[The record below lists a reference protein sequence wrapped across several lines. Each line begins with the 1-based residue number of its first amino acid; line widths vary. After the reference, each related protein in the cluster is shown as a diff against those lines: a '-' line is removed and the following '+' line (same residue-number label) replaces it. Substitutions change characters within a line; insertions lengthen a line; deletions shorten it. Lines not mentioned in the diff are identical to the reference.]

1 MIKIKCKNCGKEVK
15 VTPHRFDTTE
25 NICCS
30 NQCRY
35 EYRRKNNDINYI
47 LKNDH
52 CEMIIKDKI
61 IKIDLEDIEKVQKY
75 TWYVN
80 KGGYVYTSI
89 QIGRKNKRGVYHNIL
104 LHRYIMNV
112 ENSIYPLVDHINRDI
127 LDNRKNNLRLANYQ
141 TNVLNSSLRKDNK
154 TGYKCV
160 FLNKQTG
167 KYYSQV
173 RRNGKINYLG
183 STDTLEQA
191 KQLYVKWVLEDGK
204 DDANTL

>member
-1 MIKIKCKNCGKEVK
+1 MIKIKCKNCGKEIEVPPQRVK
-15 VTPHRFDTTE
+15 VSQ
-25 NICCS
+25 NVCCS
-30 NQCRY
+30 NKCRY
-35 EYRRKNNDINYI
+35 EFRRKNNGINYI
-47 LKNDH
+47 SKNDY

-80 KGGYVYTSI
+80 QSGYVYTSI

-104 LHRYIMNV
+104 LHRYIMDV
-112 ENSIYPLVDHINRDI
+112 ENSTYPLVDHINRDI

-141 TNVLNSSLRKDNK
+141 TNVLNSSLRRDNK

-167 KYYSQV
+167 KYFSQV
-173 RRNGKINYLG
+173 RRNGEIKYLG
-183 STDTLEQA
+183 SADTAEQA
-191 KQLYVKWVLEDGK
+191 KQLYDEWVLED
-204 DDANTL
+204 